1 MAGVQIGETGVME
14 TEVKG
19 VMRYAFDG
27 IRIFRIAVESF
38 PDHVTNVYLILDNEA
53 SLVDVGFD
61 GEKARADLER
71 GFDIISQDFKEDVGL
86 EDISNII
93 ITHGHGDHFG
103 MLAYKRL
110 KGKRVYI
117 HQLDSRIIKDYPG
130 ENLIWR
136 KYAEERARE
145 AGCDLNLEEIPSYPL
160 DIQAADYQLIELSDE
175 RQLINGYEVYY
186 TPGHTPGHICL
197 RVGPILLLGDHMLSL
212 TTPHQTPK
220 RGWQGAGLRTYLDS
234 LMKVAE
240 SEAQLGLAA
249 HEDTIYPIR
258 RRAEEIATFH
268 HQRLE
273 ELVELCQ
280 EENNLYQLTNEY
292 YQRHPELIQ
301 ASCIEALIIDDKM
314 LALEE
319 IEAHVEYLLESDRM
333 MVTGVD
339 DGVIRYRSR

>member
-117 HQLDSRIIKDYPG
+117 HQLDSRII
-130 ENLIWR
+130 
-136 KYAEERARE
+136 
-145 AGCDLNLEEIPSYPL
+145 
-160 DIQAADYQLIELSDE
+160 
-175 RQLINGYEVYY
+175 
-186 TPGHTPGHICL
+186 
-197 RVGPILLLGDHMLSL
+197 
-212 TTPHQTPK
+212 
-220 RGWQGAGLRTYLDS
+220 
-234 LMKVAE
+234 
-240 SEAQLGLAA
+240 
-249 HEDTIYPIR
+249 
-258 RRAEEIATFH
+258 
-268 HQRLE
+268 
-273 ELVELCQ
+273 
-280 EENNLYQLTNEY
+280 
-292 YQRHPELIQ
+292 
-301 ASCIEALIIDDKM
+301 
-314 LALEE
+314 
-319 IEAHVEYLLESDRM
+319 
-333 MVTGVD
+333 
-339 DGVIRYRSR
+339 